1 MVDLGTLA
9 GSSSSSA
16 LAIDARGQVVCSSTD
31 AAGETR
37 AVLWNTDSDD
47 HWRAVIVLPGSCG
60 TAPAGQ
66 GFAR

>member
-47 HWRAVIVLPGSCG
+47 R
-60 TAPAGQ
+60 
-66 GFAR
+66 